1 MPSRV
6 HSFRHRG
13 LRVRYQHLP
22 GPLTAIAL
30 VVRAG
35 ARLDGR
41 FPGIAHMA
49 EHMLFQGTDSLDQL
63 ALNRRA
69 AELGG
74 EHNADTGYEDISL
87 TLEVFNEDVPAALA
101 LLAEQFYRTRVDPER
116 LRKERRVVL
125 DELRS
130 RADDPGDYLHTKGWC
145 RFFGGALAHPVVGT
159 WQSLREIGATD
170 VTAFLRR
177 CFVHANTVLAIV
189 GGAPVADARA
199 AVRTHFSHAD
209 GRAAPAAPAVV
220 AGGSGRLRLRRL
232 GGGQAY
238 VNKMMTVTPA
248 PRELVALG
256 VALDVVGADP
266 DSRLFQE
273 IRERLGLG
281 YDVSA
286 TLDWGPDWAVAM
298 VSATAARGQMDRL
311 LRTVEE
317 TCLRAARD
325 GFDTDELVRAR
336 KKIRYRYAS
345 LAESRLNQALALAE
359 GALSGFPAPAEAER
373 IAATLSSAEIETAWR
388 RVLTG
393 RALTVVLAT

>member
-1 MPSRV
+1 
-6 HSFRHRG
+6 
-13 LRVRYQHLP
+13 
-22 GPLTAIAL
+22 
-30 VVRAG
+30 
-35 ARLDGR
+35 
-41 FPGIAHMA
+41 
-49 EHMLFQGTDSLDQL
+49 
-63 ALNRRA
+63 
-69 AELGG
+69 
-74 EHNADTGYEDISL
+74 
-87 TLEVFNEDVPAALA
+87 
-101 LLAEQFYRTRVDPER
+101 
-116 LRKERRVVL
+116 
-125 DELRS
+125 
-130 RADDPGDYLHTKGWC
+130 
-145 RFFGGALAHPVVGT
+145 
-159 WQSLREIGATD
+159 
-170 VTAFLRR
+170 
-177 CFVHANTVLAIV
+177 
-189 GGAPVADARA
+189 
-199 AVRTHFSHAD
+199 
-209 GRAAPAAPAVV
+209 VV

-256 VALDVVGADP
+256 VAVDVVGADP

-325 GFDTDELVRAR
+325 GFDTDELLRAR